1 MSFWVAW
8 RLAMSNR
15 PPQASQVRPTFWRE
29 PQYGQRMTDASD
41 IRGYQ
46 VVVSRIETLLFRTI
60 SGANPRARAEST
72 EGWDSTILP
81 HREPLLLNSHAFALV
96 ARPTTFRSR
105 LARSVVRLA
114 RSVVRLARSVFR
126 LARSVFRLARSVHPP
141 PRFERND
148 RAHRTTRRPHPRLRH
163 A

>member
-1 MSFWVAW
+1 
-8 RLAMSNR
+8 
-15 PPQASQVRPTFWRE
+15 
-29 PQYGQRMTDASD
+29 MTDASD

-81 HREPLLLNSHAFALV
+81 HREPRLLNSHAFALV

-126 LARSVFRLARSVHPP
+126 LARSVFRLARSVFRLARSVLPP

-148 RAHRTTRRPHPRLRH
+148 RAHRTTRRPHPRLGY